1 MLQFDLEKKR
11 LMLNQH
17 MTPSKPSRAAGGA
30 AAAAAGAA
38 AGGEDD
44 AAAGTTAGELA
55 RQLKGYTKHN
65 PPSLRE

>member
-1 MLQFDLEKKR
+1 MLKFDLEKKR

-17 MTPSKPSRAAGGA
+17 MAPSTPGGAAGGA
-30 AAAAAGAA
+30 AASAAGAA

-44 AAAGTTAGELA
+44 AAAGATAGELA
-55 RQLKGYTKHN
+55 RQLKGYTKHS